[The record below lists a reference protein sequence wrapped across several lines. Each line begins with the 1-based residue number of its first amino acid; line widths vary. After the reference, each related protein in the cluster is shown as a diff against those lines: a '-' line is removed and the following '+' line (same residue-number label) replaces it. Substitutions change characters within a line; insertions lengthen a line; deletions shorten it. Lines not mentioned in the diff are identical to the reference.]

1 MSVAPIVTAQE
12 LRNMSPDGVRVEAK
26 RMWAEAILEIVHTK
40 VLLAARAGKTSYTA
54 TITHTR
60 EPADEEMIE
69 MLLGITRNT
78 FPGARVIYSDAVGLT
93 IDWEQY

>member
-12 LRNMSPDGVRVEAK
+12 LRNMSPDGVRAEAK
-26 RMWAEAILEIVHTK
+26 RMWAEAILEIMHTK
-40 VLLAARAGKTSYTA
+40 VLLAAREGKTSYTA

-60 EPADEEMIE
+60 EPADEEMVE

-78 FPGARVIYSDAVGLT
+78 FPGARVIYSDAIGLT
-93 IDWEQY
+93 IDWAQY

>member
-1 MSVAPIVTAQE
+1 MSVTQVITAEE
-12 LRNMSPDGVRVEAK
+12 LRNMSPEGVRKEAK

-40 VLLAARAGKTSYTA
+40 VILAAREGKTSYTA
-54 TITHTR
+54 TVVRHER
-60 EPADEEMIE
+60 ADEEMID